1 MAKRKDLK
9 SVALGDTRTG
19 VAGALFPTVVVV
31 EIKFNLVA
39 AAAVAAE
46 QQMTG

>member
-19 VAGALFPTVVVV
+19 VTGALFPTVVVV
-31 EIKFNLVA
+31 EIQFNLV

>member
-19 VAGALFPTVVVV
+19 LADAGALFPTVVVLV
-31 EIKFNLVA
+31 EIQFNLVA
-39 AAAVAAE
+39 AATE